1 MTEPGIPDDRLK
13 RLVAGAGGDAAR
25 PPASRR
31 RHERFK
37 AEGDVRFRRPMEKAE
52 HVGRLSDLSRG
63 GLSFVTDVSL
73 AVGETLLLTYQE
85 DGKPRSV
92 QASVE
97 TIHAHPK
104 DKNFVVGAKFVR

>member
-1 MTEPGIPDDRLK
+1 MTEAGIPDDRLK
-13 RLVAGAGGDAAR
+13 RLLERAGGDSGR
-25 PPASRR
+25 PPDTRR

-52 HVGRLSDLSRG
+52 HSGRLSDLSLG
-63 GLSFVTDVSL
+63 GLAFVTDVSL
-73 AVGETLLLTYQE
+73 AVGETLLLSYQE
-85 DGKPRSV
+85 NGKPRSA

-104 DKNFVVGAKFVR
+104 DKNFLVGAKFVR